1 MDVAAGKSS
10 PIPHKEVGRAD
21 QRSVIRHLSTI
32 VVKWRITLR
41 LNPPCE
47 LACVLGGEGRRMLF
61 CLSAATS
68 YEDLRQGKSS
78 ARIDA
83 VDVEIP
89 GAGYP

>member
-21 QRSVIRHLSTI
+21 QRSVICHLSTI

-41 LNPPCE
+41 LNPPYE
-47 LACVLGGEGRRMLF
+47 LGGEGRRMLF

-68 YEDLRQGKSS
+68 YGELRLGKSS
-78 ARIDA
+78 ACIDA
-83 VDVEIP
+83 VEVEV
-89 GAGYP
+89 AGDGNP